1 MEIEQSSY
9 SHLNFKESSEIYE
22 IHYLSKNNCQIT
34 IFFLTIEFDCKNS
47 H

>member
-22 IHYLSKNNCQIT
+22 IHYLLSNYN
-34 IFFLTIEFDCKNS
+34 IFF
-47 H
+47 